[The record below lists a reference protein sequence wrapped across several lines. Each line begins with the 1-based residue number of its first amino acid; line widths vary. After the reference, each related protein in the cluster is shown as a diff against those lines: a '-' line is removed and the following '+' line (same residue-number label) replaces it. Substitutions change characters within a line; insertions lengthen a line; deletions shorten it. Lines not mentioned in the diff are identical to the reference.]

1 MRVASVPR
9 SVEIKPLFFRF
20 VLAGCLLFYF
30 FSRADQAR
38 GATVDTIDFFFNSPQ
53 RREGLPPHKKV
64 RLQLSAGGQ
73 RTVYF
78 ASREIN
84 LCTVKRVGREGRE
97 GLQCTKA

>member
-20 VLAGCLLFYF
+20 VFAGCLFLYF

-38 GATVDTIDFFFNSPQ
+38 GATVDTIDFLTARRGARGFPPQ
-53 RREGLPPHKKV
+53 KV

-84 LCTVKRVGREGRE
+84 LCTVKRVYQGVR
-97 GLQCTKA
+97 GLVACV